1 MKISK
6 TVDAEM
12 AFRTP
17 PVRLADPPKTGKT
30 SVLKILT
37 HKPFGV
43 YAYFYPIRYGYSY
56 PFLAEN
62 TRSRTVER
70 PIETAETRETPVER
84 PPKHHNWKRILG
96 TAAIIG
102 VSVAAGA
109 AGGACTPS
117 RDVIRSG
124 PR

>member
-1 MKISK
+1 MK
-6 TVDAEM
+6 
-12 AFRTP
+12 
-17 PVRLADPPKTGKT
+17 RLINITLIFVV
-30 SVLKILT
+30 VLVSAT
-37 HKPFGV
+37 CP
-43 YAYFYPIRYGYSY
+43 YAQTRPRRVTQPSNT
-56 PFLAEN
+56 LAE
-62 TRSRTVER
+62 TSRSRTVER
-70 PIETAETRETPVER
+70 PVETNETRATPVER

-109 AGGACTPS
+109 AGGGCTPS

>member
-1 MKISK
+1 MK
-6 TVDAEM
+6 
-12 AFRTP
+12 
-17 PVRLADPPKTGKT
+17 RLINITLIVVV
-30 SVLKILT
+30 VLVSAT
-37 HKPFGV
+37 CP
-43 YAYFYPIRYGYSY
+43 YAQTRPRRVTQPSNT
-56 PFLAEN
+56 LAEN
-62 TRSRTVER
+62 TRNRTVER
-70 PIETAETRETPVER
+70 PIETRETPVER

-109 AGGACTPS
+109 AGGGCTPS